1 MKDMLLKFL
10 NPYGATGHE
19 EPIAQVIRET
29 ARPLVDEVETD
40 ALGNVIC
47 VKKGRAGA
55 RRIMVSAHMDHIGF
69 VVTGADEKGFLRVH
83 NVGGIRKRNSLN
95 RHVVFEN
102 GVHGVLSNETEDFSA
117 DDNKMT
123 NLFIDIGAANR
134 EQALAAVEIGDVAVY
149 APDVFELQNGLLV
162 SPAMDDRAGCAVAM
176 KALEMLGD
184 CENEVAFVF
193 STQEEVG
200 LRGAK
205 AAAYGI
211 DPQIGVALDV
221 TPAGDTPKGD
231 KLCVEVGKGPCIK
244 ILDRGSISS
253 PKVVRGME
261 AAAERLGIAAQ
272 REVLTAGATDAG
284 AIQTTRGGVYVGTI
298 SVACRYVH
306 SACETISVEDC
317 ENAARL
323 LAEFLRDPGF

>member
-1 MKDMLLKFL
+1 
-10 NPYGATGHE
+10 
-19 EPIAQVIRET
+19 
-29 ARPLVDEVETD
+29 
-40 ALGNVIC
+40 
-47 VKKGRAGA
+47 
-55 RRIMVSAHMDHIGF
+55 MDHIGF

-102 GVHGVLSNETEDFSA
+102 GVHGVLSNEIEDFSA

-221 TPAGDTPKGD
+221 TLSGDTPKGP
-231 KLCVEVGKGPCIK
+231 KIAVRAGEGPCVK
-244 ILDRGSISS
+244 VRDSS
-253 PKVVRGME
+253 LVCAPRVVKGLE
-261 AAAERLGIAAQ
+261 EAAERIGVKTQ
-272 REVLTAGATDAG
+272 REVLTAGGNDA
-284 AIQTTRGGVYVGTI
+284 AAMQAARAGVLAGTI
-298 SVACRYVH
+298 SIACRYVH
-306 SACETISVEDC
+306 SACETISLADC
-317 ENAARL
+317 EGAKKMLVA
-323 LAEFLRDPGF
+323 FLRQPGV